1 MPRLYGGEVTTRSTC
16 SSRSRDIPLTQ
27 SSRRRSNLVI
37 NRECAVISYFVQRE
51 SGAHLR
57 LRIDTRTFG
66 LIRLLSANG
75 GQALKTED
83 RGSRVHFAPA
93 RWHGKICV
101 ERADARRADRQRN

>member
-37 NRECAVISYFVQRE
+37 DRECAVISYFVQRQ

-66 LIRLLSANG
+66 RIRLLSANG
-75 GQALKTED
+75 GQAFQTED
-83 RGSRVHFAPA
+83 RRSRIHVAPT
-93 RWHGKICV
+93 RGYGKICV
-101 ERADARRADRQRN
+101 QRAD

>member
-37 NRECAVISYFVQRE
+37 GRECAVISYFVQRE

-66 LIRLLSANG
+66 RIRLLSDNG
-75 GQALKTED
+75 GQTLKTED
-83 RGSRVHFAPA
+83 RRSRIHVAPA
-93 RWHGKICV
+93 RGHGKIRIQ
-101 ERADARRADRQRN
+101 RAD